1 MAPLQPRAPLPQKRI
16 RVAAAVGMRK
26 DDRQPTELRYI
37 YMRPSPVAL
46 PSGSAYFSLGN
57 TKVLASVYGPRPGS
71 GGSSS
76 YDSAS
81 ISIDFRFASFAKSSP
96 SLSTTAVHVVAR
108 ERHYER
114 LLRDAVESVVLLSKY
129 PRTNIDV
136 FVLVLQHDGGVLSA
150 AFNCVALALA
160 DSGLE
165 TKDVMAAAT
174 VYAVTTEEAVGVPKT
189 AYLLDCD
196 LEEEERYALSN
207 NCTVL
212 NLGICES
219 RATVCML
226 DVSGPLCRPPHL
238 QQLLR
243 IGEAACQAIG
253 EEIRECLKTSY
264 TEKKEHQRK
273 QQRKNRL
280 R

>member
-1 MAPLQPRAPLPQKRI
+1 MAMASAQPRAPLPRGSE
-16 RVAAAVGMRK
+16 AATAERRK
-26 DDRQPTELRYI
+26 NDRQTTELRYI
-37 YMRPSPVAL
+37 YMRPSPVAV

-71 GGSSS
+71 TATGS
-76 YDSAS
+76 YGSAS
-81 ISIDFRFASFAKSSP
+81 ISIDFRFSSFANS
-96 SLSTTAVHVVAR
+96 SLSTTVVHVSR

-114 LLRDAVESVVLLSKY
+114 LLKDAVESVVLLAKY
-129 PRTNIDV
+129 PRTNIDI

-150 AFNCVALALA
+150 AFNCVSLALA

-165 TKDVMAAAT
+165 TRDVMAAAT
-174 VYAVTTEEAVGVPKT
+174 VYAVTADSADGTTKT

-196 LEEEERYALSN
+196 LEEEERYSLSRD
-207 NCTVL
+207 CTVL
-212 NLGICES
+212 NLGMCEAWS
-219 RATVCML
+219 TVCLL

-253 EEIRECLKTSY
+253 EEIRECAKSSY
-264 TEKKEHQRK
+264 TEKIKKKK
-273 QQRKNRL
+273 QPL
-280 R
+280 